1 MISRREKEE
10 GGGGG
15 GRESNTVEKK
25 SIEKASTDAYTPV
38 GRIVV
43 RQEWP
48 AGDEL
53 QIGSDDGVTVLRY
66 TVIRIIM
73 RIREAGLP

>member
-1 MISRREKEE
+1 MR
-10 GGGGG
+10 GG
-15 GRESNTVEKK
+15 GRKKSVEK
-25 SIEKASTDAYTPV
+25 STGAYTPV

-48 AGDEL
+48 ADEL

>member
-1 MISRREKEE
+1 MR
-10 GGGGG
+10 GG
-15 GRESNTVEKK
+15 GRKKSVEK
-25 SIEKASTDAYTPV
+25 STGAYTPV

-43 RQEWP
+43 RQEP
-48 AGDEL
+48 ADEL

>member
-1 MISRREKEE
+1 MEE
-10 GGGGG
+10 VRGGE
-15 GRESNTVEKK
+15 RKK
-25 SIEKASTDAYTPV
+25 SVEKASTGAYTPV

-43 RQEWP
+43 RQEP
-48 AGDEL
+48 ADEL

>member
-1 MISRREKEE
+1 MR
-10 GGGGG
+10 GG
-15 GRESNTVEKK
+15 GRKK
-25 SIEKASTDAYTPV
+25 SVEKASTGAYTPV

-48 AGDEL
+48 ADEL